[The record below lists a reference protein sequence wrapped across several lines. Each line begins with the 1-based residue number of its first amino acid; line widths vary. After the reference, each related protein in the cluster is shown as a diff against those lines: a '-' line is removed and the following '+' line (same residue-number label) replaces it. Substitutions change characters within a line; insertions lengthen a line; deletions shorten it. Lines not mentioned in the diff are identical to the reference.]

1 MSLLEYGENKMKVK
15 RFGVSIPE
23 DLLKQFDDI
32 VEEKG
37 YVGRSEAIRDA
48 MRLFITKHTEETSQE
63 GQFASLNI
71 VYHHKPA
78 LMNALIQAQHNSDAH
93 VISTVH
99 THITNTHCFEILTIR
114 GNSEGI
120 DKLANTIGGLSGI
133 EYSKLFKFALPD
145 EPGEHHSH

>member
-1 MSLLEYGENKMKVK
+1 MKVK

-23 DLLKQFDDI
+23 DLLKQFDA
-32 VEEKG
+32 VVHEKR

-48 MRLFITKHTEETSQE
+48 MRLFITKHTEEAGQE

-71 VYHHKPA
+71 VYHHKPT
-78 LMNALIQAQHNSDAH
+78 LMNALLKAQHNSDAH

-99 THITNTHCFEILTIR
+99 THITKTHCFEILTIR
-114 GNSEGI
+114 GTNEGI

-133 EYSKLFKFALPD
+133 EYSKLFKFSLPD
-145 EPGEHHSH
+145 DPYEPHIH

>member
-1 MSLLEYGENKMKVK
+1 MLLLIQGEHKMKLK

-32 VEEKG
+32 VKEKG
-37 YVGRSEAIRDA
+37 YVGRSEAIRDS
-48 MRLFITKHTEETSQE
+48 MRLYITKHTEETGQE
-63 GQFASLNI
+63 GQFGSLNI

-78 LMNALIQAQHNSDAH
+78 LMNALLQAQHGSEAH

-99 THITNTHCFEILTIR
+99 THITKTHCFEILTIR
-114 GNSEGI
+114 GTSEGI

-145 EPGEHHSH
+145 EQGERHSH